1 MDNFLA
7 SSLKQFRD
15 FKSLGDRTFSQ
26 LNDEQL
32 FWQFNA
38 SSNSVA
44 HIVKHLHGNMLSRWT
59 DFLHSDGE
67 KAGRN
72 RDMEFENTDMSR
84 QELLGLWERG
94 WECLFE
100 ALEALSTQD
109 LSKTI
114 LIRGEEHTVLEAVHR
129 QLAHYPY
136 HVGQIVYIGKMCL
149 DEQWASLSIPKGRSE
164 NYNQEKFAQK
174 KR

>member
-38 SSNSVA
+38 SSNSIA
-44 HIVKHLHGNMLSRWT
+44 HIVKHLHGNMLSRWI

-94 WECLFE
+94 WECLFW
-100 ALEALSTQD
+100 SPR
-109 LSKTI
+109 SF
-114 LIRGEEHTVLEAVHR
+114 EHTGSVKNN
-129 QLAHYPY
+129 PY
-136 HVGQIVYIGKMCL
+136 SGRGTYRSGSCPPPACTL
-149 DEQWASLSIPKGRSE
+149 SLSCGTNCLHRE
-164 NYNQEKFAQK
+164 NVSGWTMGFFVYTEG
-174 KR
+174 